1 MKKVIYAISV
11 LSGTIIGVGLFSLPY
26 ITLKVGI
33 FVMLGYFFILG
44 ALVIILHLFYG
55 ELSLKTPDF
64 KRLPGFAKIYLGN
77 WGEIIAYIS
86 TILGLFG
93 AILAYLIVGG
103 EFLGNLLSPFFGE
116 GALFY
121 TLLYFALGA
130 ILIFFGSKA
139 VAKIEF
145 WGLILF
151 FIVLII
157 IFLRSRPFLNTEN
170 LSYSLNLN
178 NLFLPYGAIIFSL
191 WGATLIPEVEE
202 MLGKRKDLLKKII
215 PIAILIPILVYFFFI
230 YVILG
235 ITGSQTTEFALTGL
249 RNFLGNEVVSLGF
262 LFGVLTTFTSFIAL
276 GLTLK
281 KVFWY
286 DLKIGKNLAWA
297 ITCFVPLAIFLA
309 GLKSFIPIIS
319 LIGGVMLGIDGI
331 LIILMYQVCQRIR
344 RFSFFHFLTSF
355 LILILAIGIIY
366 EIFFFLKAL

>member
-86 TILGLFG
+86 TILGLLG

-103 EFLGNLLSPFFGE
+103 EFLGNLLSPFFG
-116 GALFY
+116 GDALFY
-121 TLLYFALGA
+121 TLLYFTLGA

-249 RNFLGNEVVSLGF
+249 RNFLGNEVVF
-262 LFGVLTTFTSFIAL
+262 
-276 GLTLK
+276 
-281 KVFWY
+281 
-286 DLKIGKNLAWA
+286 
-297 ITCFVPLAIFLA
+297 
-309 GLKSFIPIIS
+309 
-319 LIGGVMLGIDGI
+319 
-331 LIILMYQVCQRIR
+331 
-344 RFSFFHFLTSF
+344 
-355 LILILAIGIIY
+355 
-366 EIFFFLKAL
+366 